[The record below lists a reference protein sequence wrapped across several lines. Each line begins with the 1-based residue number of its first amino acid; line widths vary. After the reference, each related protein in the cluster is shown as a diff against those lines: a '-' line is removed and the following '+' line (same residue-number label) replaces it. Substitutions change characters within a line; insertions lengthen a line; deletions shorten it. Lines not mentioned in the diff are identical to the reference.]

1 VRVARNRTGEHRRCT
16 AREVVEVVRD
26 LARSLPDPQIA
37 RVLNRLGYR
46 TGAGNTFTQQR
57 VISLRHAHDIS
68 VFATAPDGTATLT
81 IEEAARILGVSTT
94 TVRRLIVE
102 GWLPAKQPVP
112 YAPWAIAPDHLHDEA
127 IQRAVAAVK
136 AGRRLPQTM
145 PETQLTLTNGRT

>member
-1 VRVARNRTGEHRRCT
+1 MVAC
-16 AREVVEVVRD
+16 V
-26 LARSLPDPQIA
+26 SLQTSSLSGSALRIA
-37 RVLNRLGYR
+37 RPPFAWRRPSALRR
-46 TGAGNTFTQQR
+46 AGNTFTQQR

-94 TVRRLIVE
+94 TVRRLIVG

-112 YAPWAIAPDHLHDEA
+112 NAPWAIEPNHLHDEA

-136 AGRRLPQTM
+136 AGRHLPQLR
-145 PETQLTLTNGRT
+145 PKRS